1 MAGHGEKLDRK
12 REQAISALLVA
23 PTIGEAAQVVGVG
36 ARTLHR
42 WLQDAGFKG
51 AYLAARR
58 EIVTHTTGALQQA
71 SAQAV
76 RTLVD
81 VMEDEDSPASS
92 RVAAARA
99 VLELTYRGLELED
112 LASRVDYLEGFLA
125 REAR

>member
-1 MAGHGEKLDRK
+1 MPISPMRNHNQRSRK
-12 REQAISALLVA
+12 AVGALVA
-23 PTIGEAAQVVGVG
+23 EG
-36 ARTLHR
+36 H
-42 WLQDAGFKG
+42 W
-51 AYLAARR
+51 
-58 EIVTHTTGALQQA
+58 A
-71 SAQAV
+71 SVQAV

-112 LASRVDYLEGFLA
+112 LASRVDYLEGFLV